1 MTATT
6 TPGLRISPELWAE
19 FGLLCAKQGTKRNT
33 RLVDMIRAAVVA
45 ERIREGGK

>member
-19 FGLLCAKQGTKRNT
+19 FGLLCAKENTKRNT

-45 ERIREGGK
+45 ERVREGSK